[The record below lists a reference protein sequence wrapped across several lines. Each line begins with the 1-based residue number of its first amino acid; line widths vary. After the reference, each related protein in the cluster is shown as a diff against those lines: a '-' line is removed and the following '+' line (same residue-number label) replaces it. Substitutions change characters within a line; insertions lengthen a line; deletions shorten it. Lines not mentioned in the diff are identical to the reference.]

1 MEHVNKLLVCVTP
14 QRNSFRLIKKG
25 SGFAKDFDAELFVI
39 YVQRNLDLKTDKKTA
54 ELINELFT
62 LTSEEAG
69 EMHIEVSKDIPG
81 AIAEFIN
88 KNNITHVLLGESM
101 VTKIDK
107 LLKKDILS
115 RVISKAEH
123 VQFLILERTGKTSGY
138 TMPVNLKDQ
147 RQRI

>member
-1 MEHVNKLLVCVTP
+1 
-14 QRNSFRLIKKG
+14 
-25 SGFAKDFDAELFVI
+25 
-39 YVQRNLDLKTDKKTA
+39 
-54 ELINELFT
+54 
-62 LTSEEAG
+62 
-69 EMHIEVSKDIPG
+69 MHIEVSKDIPG
-81 AIAEFIN
+81 AIAGFIN

-123 VQFLILERTGKTSGY
+123 VQFLILERAEKTNGHK
-138 TMPVNLKDQ
+138 MPMNLKDQ